1 MKALTRKPSPTDIR
15 QAVPAKID
23 IQVEQ
28 ASITLALQLSTSL
41 RHLEARITL
50 LPEPY
55 SCCMLFFTVTAEGK
69 DACVFIVRRDTLDAA
84 WREGATRVRQW
95 AWVRQLSAVDLRID
109 WPQEISVIDSRI
121 PWLCQLDSASAWAL
135 ADEDLEYAE
144 LLPPMELSSVSQA
157 TLHTRLKTCVP
168 VNNVSATTPANLLLR
183 LQGLHMDSN
192 GVQTVLPRTQRAQR
206 TPASPIDPWQP
217 FIPTVDMLCQRQQRD
232 GSWLNVMGCDHLGMI
247 YALLLAQRHVAAT
260 EPAHAMLAQ
269 TIDRAIAFPGKST
282 GALFLHTDTA
292 HIEQAM
298 RLLVYTRYISS
309 QQGGRDFSH
318 LIDRTAQLAENLNSR
333 ESTASAQAKP
343 WTSLA
348 LDAFDQCQ
356 IRATDETGHSLGLK
370 ARPADE
376 LPPEP
381 TLEAFLKLPP
391 INRNSNDDFY
401 TDGFDNQRWQAIA
414 IAEISLLN
422 PCQGAL
428 RDKHYLRWALA
439 HRHFY
444 CREVNGSSGP
454 GWPSLGPLSREQAVL
469 LSLAPGSDLVSNC
482 SAAALLL
489 LTAFSTY
496 KLFNP

>member
-1 MKALTRKPSPTDIR
+1 MKALTHKPSLTDIR

-23 IQVEQ
+23 VQPEEV
-28 ASITLALQLSTSL
+28 SITLALQLSTSL
-41 RHLEARITL
+41 RYLEAHITL

-55 SCCMLFFTVTAEGK
+55 SCCMLFFTVTAEGQ
-69 DACVFIVRRDTLDAA
+69 DACVFIVRRDTLEAA

-109 WPQEISVIDSRI
+109 WPQEVSVIDSRI

-144 LLPPMELSSVSQA
+144 LLPPMELSNVSQA

-168 VNNVSATTPANLLLR
+168 VNNVPAVTPANLLLR
-183 LQGLHMDSN
+183 LRGLHVDSN
-192 GVQTVLPRTQRAQR
+192 GVQTVLPRMPGARC

-217 FIPTVDMLCQRQQRD
+217 FIPTVDMLCQQQQRD
-232 GSWLNVMGCDHLGMI
+232 GNWLNVMGCDHLGMI

-269 TIDRAIAFPGKST
+269 AIDRAIAYPGKNTDSW
-282 GALFLHTDTA
+282 LLRTDTA

-309 QQGGRDFSH
+309 RQGGRDFPN
-318 LIDRTAQLAENLNSR
+318 LIGHTAQLAENLNSL

-356 IRATDETGHSLGLK
+356 IHVANETGQSPAFK
-370 ARPADE
+370 ARQAGV

-381 TLEAFLKLPP
+381 IPEAFLKPPP
-391 INRNSNDDFY
+391 INRQSNDDFY
-401 TDGFDNQRWQAIA
+401 ADGFDNQRWQSIA

-422 PCQGAL
+422 PCHGAL

-454 GWPSLGPLSREQAVL
+454 GWPSLAPLSREQAVL

>member
-1 MKALTRKPSPTDIR
+1 MKALTRKPHLTETR
-15 QAVPAKID
+15 QAVLAKID
-23 IQVEQ
+23 IQPEEV
-28 ASITLALQLSTSL
+28 SITLALQLSTSL
-41 RHLEARITL
+41 RYLEAHITL

-55 SCCMLFFTVTAEGK
+55 SCCMLFFTVTAEGQ
-69 DACVFIVRRDTLDAA
+69 DACVFIVRRHTLEAA

-95 AWVRQLSAVDLRID
+95 AWVRQLRAVDLRID
-109 WPQEISVIDSRI
+109 WPHEISVIASRI

-144 LLPPMELSSVSQA
+144 LLPPMELSNVSQA
-157 TLHTRLKTCVP
+157 TLHTRLKTWVP
-168 VNNVSATTPANLLLR
+168 TNNVPAATPANLLLR
-183 LQGLHMDSN
+183 LQGLHVDSN
-192 GVQTVLPRTQRAQR
+192 GVQTVLPRTQNAQR
-206 TPASPIDPWQP
+206 TPPLPIDPWQP
-217 FIPTVDMLCQRQQRD
+217 FIPTVHMLCLQQQRD
-232 GSWLNVMGCDHLGMI
+232 GNWLNVMGCDHLGMI

-260 EPAHAMLAQ
+260 EPAHAMLTQA
-269 TIDRAIAFPGKST
+269 IDRAIAYPGKNIDSLLLRT
-282 GALFLHTDTA
+282 ETA

-309 QQGGRDFSH
+309 RHGGHDSPH
-318 LIDRTAQLAENLNSR
+318 LMDRMARLAENLSAR
-333 ESTASAQAKP
+333 ESTASVHAKP

-348 LDAFDQCQ
+348 LDAFDQYR
-356 IRATDETGHSLGLK
+356 IHVTNATGQSPGFTTRL
-370 ARPADE
+370 ADE
-376 LPPEP
+376 LSPEP
-381 TLEAFLKLPP
+381 ILDAFLMLPP
-391 INRNSNDDFY
+391 INRNNDDDFY
-401 TDGFDNQRWQAIA
+401 ADGFDNQRWQAIA

-422 PCQGAL
+422 PCDGAL

-489 LTAFSTY
+489 LTAFSTF